1 MAAENLKEKE
11 KGNIVIVK
19 KMLVQKEVEETN
31 QYLILLPQM
40 LVLFVVLASSYRIFS
55 SAFSI
60 QAMHGMVY
68 GILLIY
74 TVGIS
79 LCYGSRLEHK
89 VKCRILLGVLGGSL
103 LMLLLTLS
111 YASESFFSL
120 VYDILQQI
128 NYNYNG
134 NLKLFEKPGADATY
148 ALMLHFLWTALF
160 LGEGIIENQKY
171 YHILFFCFP
180 IVTASLISGG
190 TVPVAAL
197 FFLFLSLFIVI
208 ASASTN
214 MRRKFWGGDNKE
226 EFFKNRNASRRIRNY
241 LSLLS
246 AVTGTVLMIAAYFV
260 FAPAIMTPM
269 NQLSNVVSPIKTG
282 TLQVLYKIL
291 PNISEGKL
299 SFTLEGAG
307 GGVSDGEL
315 GAIAGLAYDQEE
327 ALKITCSTAPG
338 EIIYLKGFIGTEY
351 TGSGWEAREEGVFE
365 NAVQNWHVENDSVI
379 YIQNLPFLR
388 MMYAEQELVKKTGD
402 SISTPNQI
410 TVEKLSTNEAYT
422 YVPYQA
428 FLNDYYVINGGDCSI
443 QGQKIQDDVYAWYSV
458 KSYKKIMQQWKEEE
472 NHSVL
477 DDIETSYASYVQQE
491 DTKVDKEQLSELWE
505 LCREKKESWDQKLS
519 GELTKEQQIVL
530 EEERYTDIKSFIVS
544 TLWENCTFTTEVWKL
559 PKGKDFVTCFWT
571 EQKRG
576 DSTAFASTAALMYR
590 MFDIPARYVVG
601 YAAPENL
608 FFTTA
613 DGQCSAVLQN
623 DNAHAWVEIYMSDIG
638 WVPVETTPG
647 FTGTVSNME
656 VQEEDLP
663 EETAQEE
670 KQQEKTKQNSE
681 GFLAAIASLKGIL
694 IAIAI
699 VLLDVLLLTWRYRHL
714 HKKRRGQCKNY
725 TKEQQI
731 KVIFHSLYDL
741 LLFMG
746 FPKEVDTTEYEF
758 VEQIKM
764 WYDEM
769 EWIELTEYMKLV
781 LETHYGKIELMSKDV
796 EFSIK
801 VYEKLVKLSK
811 ERIKG
816 KRKLIFC
823 LWKAF

>member
-31 QYLILLPQM
+31 SYLLLLPQM
-40 LVLFVVLASSYRIFS
+40 LVLFVVLASSYSILS

-60 QAMHGMVY
+60 RAMHGMIY
-68 GILLIY
+68 TILLIY
-74 TVGIS
+74 TVLTA
-79 LCYGSRLEHK
+79 LCYGSRLEQK
-89 VKCRILLGVLGGSL
+89 IKSRIMLGVLGGSL
-103 LMLLLTLS
+103 LLLLFTLS
-111 YASESFFSL
+111 YAKGSFFSL
-120 VYDILQQI
+120 LYDILHQI

-134 NLKLFEKPGADATY
+134 TLKLSQPTGGDATY
-148 ALMLHFLWTALF
+148 ALMLYFLWSALI

-171 YHILFFCFP
+171 YHVLFFCFP
-180 IVTASLISGG
+180 IVTGAFISGG
-190 TVPVAAL
+190 AVPVAAL
-197 FFLFLSLFIVI
+197 FFLFLSLLIVI

-214 MRRKFWGGDNKE
+214 VRRKFWGGENKE
-226 EFFKNRNASRRIRNY
+226 EFYKNKNASKRIRNH
-241 LSLLS
+241 LTLLS
-246 AVTGTVLMIAAYFV
+246 AVAGTILMVAAYFA
-260 FAPAIMTPM
+260 FAPAIMKPM
-269 NQLSNVVSPIKTG
+269 DKLSNAVSPIKTG

-291 PNISEGKL
+291 PNISDGKL

-327 ALKITCSTAPG
+327 ALKITCSVAPE

-388 MMYAEQELVKKTGD
+388 MMYAEQELAKETSDTV
-402 SISTPNQI
+402 STPNQI
-410 TVEKLSTNEAYT
+410 TIEKLSTNEAYT

-443 QGQKIQDDVYAWYSV
+443 QGQKLQDDVYAWYSV
-458 KSYKKIMQQWKEEE
+458 KSYKKIMQRWKEEG
-472 NHSVL
+472 NHSLL
-477 DDIETSYASYVQQE
+477 DDIEIAYESYVQEE
-491 DTKVDKEQLSELWE
+491 DTKVDKEQFAELWE
-505 LCREKKESWDQKLS
+505 LCREKKESWDEKLS
-519 GELTKEQQIVL
+519 GELTREQQLVL
-530 EEERYTDIKSFIVS
+530 EEERYADVKSFIVS
-544 TLWENCTFTTEVWKL
+544 NLWENCTFTTEVWKL
-559 PKGKDFVTCFWT
+559 PKGEDFVNYFWT
-571 EQKRG
+571 EEKRG
-576 DSTAFASTAALMYR
+576 DSTAFASTAAIMYR

-623 DNAHAWVEIYMSDIG
+623 DNAHAWVEIYMSEIG

-647 FTGTVSNME
+647 FTGKVSNME

-663 EETAQEE
+663 EESEE
-670 KQQEKTKQNSE
+670 EEEQQQEAKQE
-681 GFLAAIASLKGIL
+681 DKGIFAMIGKLKGIL
-694 IAIAI
+694 LGAAI
-699 VLLDVLLLTWRYRHL
+699 VIFSVVLLVFRYRYV
-714 HKKRRGQCKNY
+714 HKKRRGQCKGY
-725 TKEQQI
+725 TKEQQV
-731 KVIFHSLYDL
+731 KAIFHSLYEL

-746 FPKEVDTTEYEF
+746 FPKEIDTTEYEF
-758 VEQIKM
+758 VEQVKM
-764 WYDEM
+764 WYDEI

-781 LETHYGKIELMSKDV
+781 LSTHYGKIDLMSKDV
-796 EFSIK
+796 EFSLEL
-801 VYEKLVKLSK
+801 YEKLVKLSK

-816 KRKLIFC
+816 KKKFMFC
-823 LWKAF
+823 WWKAF